1 MRFRV
6 RAAGGKVLS
15 LPDVASLVRA
25 IRSGKVGPETPMA
38 VGKQRGWHPANS
50 VAAYREAIAALN
62 RAPAERF
69 PASRLTEAASA
80 RTPIWR
86 SPWAFAALGAG
97 LLGVGGLGLTRV
109 LRSPEK
115 PPVLATAAPTVNGL
129 RANARL
135 RVYSFQYGDSIAVE
149 LRQLQDWL
157 AGQQLA
163 PKLRGS
169 ALKRP
174 GSLQA
179 ARTVSNAFLL
189 RLDSLKVYSAAL
201 AARLVARADSLEAT
215 GGFDGLASALEDE
228 LAKWSRDF
236 AGYTEILHGVGA
248 ALDSLP
254 AFLLEKQGA
263 YAVWEGKA
271 AFLSREDAARF
282 AMLEARFVDLAGREL
297 AWSTTLLAKRPD
309 WMSGV
314 LEDERPRFGRPVLA
328 LQ

>member
-15 LPDVASLVRA
+15 LPDVASLVKA
-25 IRSGKVGPETPMA
+25 IRSGTIGPQTPMA
-38 VGKQRGWHPANS
+38 IGKQRGWHPANT
-50 VAAYREAIAALN
+50 VAAYRDAIAALN

-69 PASRLTEAASA
+69 PASRLVEAKGG
-80 RTPIWR
+80 RKVVGR
-86 SPWAFAALGAG
+86 SQWTFAALGAG
-97 LLGVGGLGLTRV
+97 LLAVGGVGLSRV
-109 LRSPEK
+109 LGSHEK
-115 PPVLATAAPTVNGL
+115 PPVLATAAATVSGL

-135 RVYSFQYGDSIAVE
+135 RVYSFQFGDSVAVE

-157 AGQQLA
+157 TRQQLE
-163 PKLRGS
+163 PRLRGS

-179 ARTVSNAFLL
+179 ARTVSTGFLV
-189 RLDSLKVYSAAL
+189 RLDSLQAYSTAL
-201 AARLVARADSLEAT
+201 AGRLVARADSLEAT
-215 GGFDGLASALEDE
+215 GGFDGLAGALEDE
-228 LAKWSRDF
+228 LAKWSKDF
-236 AGYTEILHGVGA
+236 ASYAEILHGVGA

-263 YAVWEGKA
+263 FAVWEGKA

>member
-6 RAAGGKVLS
+6 RAESGKVLS
-15 LPDVASLVRA
+15 LPDVASLVKA
-25 IRSGKVGPETPMA
+25 IRSGTIGPDTPMA
-38 VGKQRGWHPANS
+38 LGKQRGWHPANT
-50 VAAYREAIAALN
+50 VAAYRDAMAALN

-69 PASRLTEAASA
+69 PSSRLVEAKTS
-80 RTPIWR
+80 RRPIWR
-86 SPWAFAALGAG
+86 APWAFAALGAG
-97 LLGVGGLGLTRV
+97 LLAVGALGVSKV
-109 LRSPEK
+109 LRGNEK
-115 PPVLATAAPTVNGL
+115 PPVLATAAPAVSGL

-135 RVYSFQYGDSIAVE
+135 RVYSFQFGDSVAVE

-157 AGQQLA
+157 AGQQLQ
-163 PKLRGS
+163 PRLRGP

-179 ARTVSNAFLL
+179 ARSVSTGFLQ
-189 RLDSLKVYSAAL
+189 RLDSLKAYSTAL
-201 AARLVARADSLEAT
+201 AGRLVARADSLEAA

-228 LAKWSRDF
+228 LARWSRDF
-236 AGYTEILHGVGA
+236 AGYTEIMSGVGA

-263 YAVWEGKA
+263 FAVWEGKA
-271 AFLSREDAARF
+271 SFLSREDAARF
-282 AMLEARFVDLAGREL
+282 AMLEAKFVDLAGREL

-314 LEDERPRFGRPVLA
+314 LEDERPRFGRPVLS

>member
-15 LPDVASLVRA
+15 LPDVASLVKA
-25 IRSGKVGPETPMA
+25 IRTGTVGPDTPMS
-38 VGKQRGWHPANS
+38 VGKQRSWHPAGR
-50 VAAYREAIAALN
+50 VAAYREAFAAVN

-69 PASRLTEAASA
+69 PASRLVELRTTR
-80 RTPIWR
+80 RTP
-86 SPWAFAALGAG
+86 WAYAVLGAG
-97 LLGVGGLGLTRV
+97 LISLGGFGAFRV
-109 LRSPEK
+109 LGKHEK
-115 PPVLATAAPTVNGL
+115 PPALATAAPTVSGL

-135 RVYSFQYGDSIAVE
+135 RVYSFQFGDSVAVE

-157 AGQQLA
+157 AGQRLE
-163 PKLRGS
+163 PKLRGA

-179 ARTVSNAFLL
+179 ARSAGAGFLL
-189 RLDSLKVYSAAL
+189 RLDSLEAHSTAL
-201 AARLVARADSLEAT
+201 AVRLVARADSIEAA

-228 LAKWSRDF
+228 LARWSRDF
-236 AGYTEILHGVGA
+236 AGYTEIMRGVGA

-263 YAVWEGKA
+263 FAVWEGKA

-297 AWSTTLLAKRPD
+297 TWSTTLLAKRPD